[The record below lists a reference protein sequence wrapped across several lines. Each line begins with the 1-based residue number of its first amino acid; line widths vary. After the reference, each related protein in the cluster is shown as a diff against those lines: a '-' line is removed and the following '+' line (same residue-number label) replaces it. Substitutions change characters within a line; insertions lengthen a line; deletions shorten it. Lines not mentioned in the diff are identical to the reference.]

1 MIFFNLKMTLYNK
14 DCNEIMP
21 TLQKESFDALITDPP
36 YGLAVLRF
44 LNLTIVEYPV

>member
-21 TLQKESFDALITDPP
+21 TLQKELQKEVVYAST
-36 YGLAVLRF
+36 
-44 LNLTIVEYPV
+44 